1 MEILNDIYSTLKS
14 MVPSIKALIVI
25 LAVLIVVRIILNR
38 KYRGSLDLKF
48 RRQIVTLLILFVGML
63 AIILVLP
70 LSDSERGQLLSL
82 IGILLSA
89 AIALSST
96 TILGNLI
103 AGFMLRAIRH
113 FRAGDFIRVGDY
125 FGRVSDRGLF
135 HIEVQTEDRDLT
147 TFPNMYLVTNPVTVS
162 RSSGT
167 VISATVSLGYEVPRK
182 KAQGLLARAAEDAAL
197 VEPFVHV
204 IELGDFSVTYR
215 VAGLLKEVKQLIS
228 ARSKLRELMLDRLH
242 EAGIE
247 IVSPTFMNQRP
258 LKDGQVFIPQRE
270 HHDTADPEKSYSELP
285 EEVVFDKAEE
295 AESTEKLKER
305 YKNLGEELETLKES
319 LGKAG
324 AEEKDSLK
332 KRIESIK
339 NRRDRLAD
347 IVERRREDKN
357 KD

>member
-1 MEILNDIYSTLKS
+1 MEILNEIYSSLKS
-14 MVPSIKALIVI
+14 MVPSIEALIVI
-25 LAVLIVVRIILNR
+25 LVVLTVVRIILNR
-38 KYRGSLDLKF
+38 KYRGSLELKF
-48 RRQIVTLLILFVGML
+48 RRQIVTLLILFIGML
-63 AIILVLP
+63 AIIMVLP
-70 LSDSERGQLLSL
+70 LSSSARGQLLSL

-113 FRAGDFIRVGDY
+113 FRAGDFIRVGEY

-167 VISATVSLGYEVPRK
+167 IISATVSLGYEVPRK
-182 KAQGLLARAAEDAAL
+182 KVQELLARAAEDAKL
-197 VEPFVHV
+197 IEPFVQV

-215 VAGLLKEVKQLIS
+215 AAGLLKEVKQLIT

-247 IVSPTFMNQRP
+247 IVSPTFMNQRQ
-258 LKDGQVFIPQRE
+258 LKADQVFIPQRE
-270 HHDTADPEKSYSELP
+270 HNGSGEPEKPYSELP
-285 EEVVFDKAEE
+285 EDVVFDKAEE

-305 YKNLGEELETLKES
+305 YQNLGEELETLKES
-319 LGKAG
+319 LGNAD
-324 AEEKDSLK
+324 AEEKESLK
-332 KRIESIK
+332 KRITNIEK
-339 NRRDRLAD
+339 RRDRLAD
-347 IVERRREDKN
+347 IIERRREEKN